1 MRSTTLSAG
10 ATITLQRSAREQG
23 TNMKESGGGF
33 HAWKVLLAGMCVLL
47 LLLCSAGLMLLLV
60 RQRELAEEL
69 VRLDAQMQELTQ
81 SCKLQAGF
89 LSTDPGEAGEL
100 KTLHR
105 SRRNQ
110 GGKPTQSQD
119 EKDTLMLMT
128 YSMVPVKA
136 FVDLCSKSEG
146 VCLTGPP
153 GPPGLPGRAGSP
165 GPQGVPGPE
174 GRRGKRGPPGEKG
187 EPGPKGDPGPPR
199 LKGETC
205 NDILVEGPP
214 GPRGPPGPPGPPGPA
229 CHACLSNKAR
239 NKTRGH
245 VHQTKRVMDSFPPLL
260 TREAF
265 NETDTENI
273 SRSTMHMA
281 ESQTP
286 RPADDTRDVFNV
298 TDSEK
303 LIDTTMEAESESFHP
318 DDRDD
323 TLNDTNTGN
332 VTDTP
337 VKLLTALLS
346 LDSARNSDAFKDRGN
361 ITDSTMTSESVSP
374 RPDYGHDPWI
384 ETNTG
389 NVTEAP
395 IQLLPVLPTPHSAD
409 EARDVFNF
417 TNSEELT
424 NTDKETDSPPP
435 LLTREAFNET
445 DTENISWSTMNMT
458 DSLTPPPTDDSRDAL
473 NVTDSEK
480 LLDTKMEPESQTPR
494 PADDS
499 RDVFNV
505 TDSEKLTNTTID
517 TESESFYPD
526 DRDDTLNDTN
536 TGNVTD
542 TPVKLLTALLSVD
555 SARNSDA
562 FKDSGNITDSTMTS
576 ESVSPRPDYGHD
588 PWIETNTGNVTEAP
602 IQLLPVLPTPH
613 SADEARD
620 VFNFT
625 NSEELTNTD
634 KETESVSFHKDHSHD
649 TLNDSNTENITGT
662 PTKVLTVPLSEDEN
676 SDAFNGSRIVIK
688 TPMSSDSQDNEPNL
702 TGDKRQTE
710 TESPT
715 PRPPDDT
722 RDVLNVS
729 DSEKL
734 LNMKKEPD
742 SVSYHRDDSHGTLNN
757 TGHVTEAPVRS
768 STVELAQMRETLNI
782 SGNIIDTAMKS
793 DSSYPHQTANKI
805 NVTASEEWTKTE
817 CKIKNIKCRV
827 LVEYENIAAFQSTSN
842 KTIDIGRYYQGCGH
856 VVYKGS
862 FYFHNAGTN
871 KLIKFSLNSRR
882 THTLTVANS
891 RYKNLTYLFTHSKT
905 YFKFA
910 VDENGLWSESGCDLA
925 KIVFPRG
932 LCEEATGFIVP
943 WFLAK
948 RRVMSC
954 PCTSAARLFLNTAHR
969 GLSCSRIQFFSL
981 SRQGSRETPLPTRVR
996 VRSFSETA
1004 VCYASKD
1011 GTTKDGDGGK
1021 KSISEGKRLSG
1032 SGGSG
1037 KGGSQLRCPKCG
1049 DPCTHVETFV
1059 SSTRFVK
1066 CEKCHHFFVV
1076 LSETDSKK
1084 GLNKEPESAAEA
1096 VKLAFAQK
1104 PPPPPKKIYAYLDK
1118 YVVGQSYAKKVLA
1131 VAVYNHYKRI
1141 YNNIPAGS
1149 RQQVEVE
1156 KQPSLTPRELEMRR
1170 REDEYRF
1177 TKLLQIA
1184 GISPHGNALGA
1195 SMQQQASQQAPQE
1208 KRGGEV
1214 LDSTHTDIKL
1224 EKSNIILLGPTGSGK
1239 TLLAQTLAR
1248 CLDVPFAICDCTTL
1262 TQAGYVGEDIESVIA
1277 KLLQDANY
1285 SVEKAQ
1291 QGIVFLDE
1299 VDKIGSVPGIHQLRD
1314 VGGEGV
1320 QQGLLKLLEGTIV
1333 NVPEKNSRKLRG
1345 ETVQVDTTNI
1355 LFVASGA
1362 FNGLD
1367 RIISRRKNE
1376 KYLGFGTPSNLGK
1389 GRRAAAAA
1397 DLANTSGET
1406 DTVAEIE
1413 EKDRLLKHVEAR
1425 DLIEFGMI
1433 PEFVG
1438 RLPVVVP
1445 LHSLD
1450 EETLVRILTEPRN
1463 AVVPQ
1468 YQALFSMDK
1477 CDLNVTQD
1485 ALRAIAR
1492 MALERKTG
1500 ARGLR
1505 SIMEKLLLEPMFE
1518 VPHSDIVAVELDRDV
1533 VQGKSQPRYIRTP
1546 AKESAEEEYDSA
1558 HPLGNVYVFTDR
1570 PLSSLDWIRRLFH
1583 KAGLAGGC
1591 PSKSALSNTPP
1602 SSRQQ
1607 QQTSQ
1612 HCTTLLSLLSF
1623 LCNQLISGKRTTGV

>member
-1 MRSTTLSAG
+1 
-10 ATITLQRSAREQG
+10 
-23 TNMKESGGGF
+23 
-33 HAWKVLLAGMCVLL
+33 
-47 LLLCSAGLMLLLV
+47 
-60 RQRELAEEL
+60 
-69 VRLDAQMQELTQ
+69 
-81 SCKLQAGF
+81 
-89 LSTDPGEAGEL
+89 
-100 KTLHR
+100 
-105 SRRNQ
+105 
-110 GGKPTQSQD
+110 
-119 EKDTLMLMT
+119 
-128 YSMVPVKA
+128 
-136 FVDLCSKSEG
+136 
-146 VCLTGPP
+146 
-153 GPPGLPGRAGSP
+153 
-165 GPQGVPGPE
+165 
-174 GRRGKRGPPGEKG
+174 
-187 EPGPKGDPGPPR
+187 
-199 LKGETC
+199 
-205 NDILVEGPP
+205 
-214 GPRGPPGPPGPPGPA
+214 
-229 CHACLSNKAR
+229 
-239 NKTRGH
+239 
-245 VHQTKRVMDSFPPLL
+245 
-260 TREAF
+260 
-265 NETDTENI
+265 
-273 SRSTMHMA
+273 
-281 ESQTP
+281 
-286 RPADDTRDVFNV
+286 
-298 TDSEK
+298 
-303 LIDTTMEAESESFHP
+303 
-318 DDRDD
+318 
-323 TLNDTNTGN
+323 
-332 VTDTP
+332 
-337 VKLLTALLS
+337 
-346 LDSARNSDAFKDRGN
+346 
-361 ITDSTMTSESVSP
+361 
-374 RPDYGHDPWI
+374 
-384 ETNTG
+384 
-389 NVTEAP
+389 
-395 IQLLPVLPTPHSAD
+395 
-409 EARDVFNF
+409 
-417 TNSEELT
+417 
-424 NTDKETDSPPP
+424 
-435 LLTREAFNET
+435 
-445 DTENISWSTMNMT
+445 
-458 DSLTPPPTDDSRDAL
+458 
-473 NVTDSEK
+473 
-480 LLDTKMEPESQTPR
+480 
-494 PADDS
+494 
-499 RDVFNV
+499 
-505 TDSEKLTNTTID
+505 
-517 TESESFYPD
+517 
-526 DRDDTLNDTN
+526 
-536 TGNVTD
+536 
-542 TPVKLLTALLSVD
+542 
-555 SARNSDA
+555 
-562 FKDSGNITDSTMTS
+562 
-576 ESVSPRPDYGHD
+576 
-588 PWIETNTGNVTEAP
+588 
-602 IQLLPVLPTPH
+602 
-613 SADEARD
+613 
-620 VFNFT
+620 
-625 NSEELTNTD
+625 
-634 KETESVSFHKDHSHD
+634 
-649 TLNDSNTENITGT
+649 
-662 PTKVLTVPLSEDEN
+662 
-676 SDAFNGSRIVIK
+676 
-688 TPMSSDSQDNEPNL
+688 
-702 TGDKRQTE
+702 
-710 TESPT
+710 
-715 PRPPDDT
+715 
-722 RDVLNVS
+722 
-729 DSEKL
+729 
-734 LNMKKEPD
+734 
-742 SVSYHRDDSHGTLNN
+742 
-757 TGHVTEAPVRS
+757 
-768 STVELAQMRETLNI
+768 
-782 SGNIIDTAMKS
+782 
-793 DSSYPHQTANKI
+793 
-805 NVTASEEWTKTE
+805 
-817 CKIKNIKCRV
+817 
-827 LVEYENIAAFQSTSN
+827 
-842 KTIDIGRYYQGCGH
+842 
-856 VVYKGS
+856 
-862 FYFHNAGTN
+862 
-871 KLIKFSLNSRR
+871 
-882 THTLTVANS
+882 
-891 RYKNLTYLFTHSKT
+891 
-905 YFKFA
+905 
-910 VDENGLWSESGCDLA
+910 
-925 KIVFPRG
+925 
-932 LCEEATGFIVP
+932 
-943 WFLAK
+943 
-948 RRVMSC
+948 MSC

-981 SRQGSRETPLPTRVR
+981 SRQGSRETHLLTRVR

-1011 GTTKDGDGGK
+1011 GTTKDSGNDGGK

-1156 KQPSLTPRELEMRR
+1156 KQPSLTPREL
-1170 REDEYRF
+1170 
-1177 TKLLQIA
+1177 LQIA

-1214 LDSTHTDIKL
+1214 LDSTHIDIKL

-1450 EETLVRILTEPRN
+1450 EEMLVQILTEPRN

-1477 CDLNVTQD
+1477 CDLNVTPD

-1518 VPHSDIVAVELDRDV
+1518 VPHSDIMAVELDKDV
-1533 VQGKSQPRYIRTP
+1533 VQGKSQPRYIRAP
-1546 AKESAEEEYDSA
+1546 AKDSAEEEYDSGIEEENW
-1558 HPLGNVYVFTDR
+1558 P
-1570 PLSSLDWIRRLFH
+1570 
-1583 KAGLAGGC
+1583 
-1591 PSKSALSNTPP
+1591 
-1602 SSRQQ
+1602 RQADAA
-1607 QQTSQ
+1607 
-1612 HCTTLLSLLSF
+1612 
-1623 LCNQLISGKRTTGV
+1623 NN